1 MKTGL
6 LLGSHMSVRGGL
18 HTAFERGEQIG
29 CTTMQI
35 FTKNGSQWEGK
46 PIIDADVLSYK
57 TASAKATIDPVVA
70 HAAYLINLCAPDPGI
85 LRKSRRAFEDELRR
99 CETLGLRGLVFHPGA
114 HMGQGEPDGIRRIS
128 ESINTVHDRTPAFRT
143 LTILETTA
151 GQGSAIGYR
160 FEHLR
165 AIIDG
170 LEQRERVAICIDTCH
185 LFAAGY
191 PVHTDQ
197 GWEETIREFDSVV
210 GLKRLAVV
218 HVNDSKKD
226 FSSRVDRHDHIG
238 KGKIGKEGFRRLMN
252 DSRFAAIP
260 KILETEKSEDMHED
274 VENMNVLRSLVDPT
288 ATDHQPTDINSQ

>member
-18 HTAFERGEQIG
+18 HTAFARGEQIG

-46 PIIDADVLSYK
+46 PIFDADILSYK
-57 TASAKATIDPVVA
+57 TARAKATIDPVVA
-70 HAAYLINLCAPDPGI
+70 HAAYLINLCASNPGI
-85 LRKSRRAFEDELRR
+85 LRRSRRAFEDELRR
-99 CETLGLRGLVFHPGA
+99 CEALGLRGLVFHPGA
-114 HMGQGEPDGIRRIS
+114 HMGQGESDGIRRIA
-128 ESINTVHDRTPAFRT
+128 ESINTVHARTPAFQT

-165 AIIDG
+165 SIIDG
-170 LEQRERVAICIDTCH
+170 VEQKGRIAICIDTCH

-191 PVHTDQ
+191 PVHTGR

-226 FSSRVDRHDHIG
+226 FGSRVDRHDHIG
-238 KGKIGKEGFRRLMN
+238 KGQIGKEGFRRLMN

-260 KILETEKSEDMHED
+260 KILET
-274 VENMNVLRSLVDPT
+274 VLRSLVDST
-288 ATDHQPTDINSQ
+288 VTDRRPTDRPPQ